1 MRVYNPIRFRVL
13 LPVLFTGLSI
23 TLRVFGQLQ
32 LSKSQ
37 ETLERMSY
45 EETLRLSRELP
56 RRRAL
61 ERLKSFR
68 RTVGAPVRELF
79 ATAWS
84 VDDAIN
90 APAWAAAINM
100 PFFPR
105 AEGTYWGG
113 VAQSVRRYSYWL
125 FVASMW
131 FLFGYWVDRWRDGSR
146 IGNSYVGTWRRS
158 IVRALGVLCGL
169 FLCYCAWEYWFDRWG
184 TGAWLLDSVFG
195 WGAGLIFAGL
205 YPYSRSRSR
214 IWGLFFGTMGVL
226 VGARTCW
233 YGLLYYSGFL
243 AMSTPQPLPLVIP
256 LPVFVWGVV
265 LISGGVHLLV
275 PKRARNPATT

>member
-1 MRVYNPIRFRVL
+1 MEATNRIRFRVL

-23 TLRVFGQLQ
+23 ALRVFGQLQ

-45 EETLRLSRELP
+45 EETLQLSRELP

-61 ERLKSFR
+61 AHLKSFR
-68 RTVGAPVRELF
+68 RSVGAPVRELF

-84 VDDAIN
+84 VDNAIN
-90 APAWAAAINM
+90 APAWAAAMNM
-100 PFFPR
+100 PYFPR

-113 VAQSVRRYSYWL
+113 VAGSVRRCSYWL

-146 IGNSYVGTWRRS
+146 IGNSYLGTWRRR

-169 FLCYCAWEYWFDRWG
+169 FLCYWAWEYRSGWDFDPWF
-184 TGAWLLDSVFG
+184 LDSVFG
-195 WGAGLIFAGL
+195 WSAGLIFAGL

-214 IWGLFFGTMGVL
+214 IWGLFFGTMGAL

-256 LPVFVWGVV
+256 LPVFVWGAV

-275 PKRARNPATT
+275 PKRAAGGAR